1 MQFKARARFVT
12 KLYGHTARKQTSEA
26 TKKCADCVSHNISN
40 KYTMPTIHEKIRE
53 EVKEAM
59 RARDTMRLYVV
70 RGILSSFV
78 NELIAQ
84 KKKPNEVLPDTD
96 ALKVIKPLANQR
108 KDSIEQFTKGFRE
121 DLAKIEEEELV
132 LLQKNLPETMSK
144 SDIKKVAEKKQ
155 KELGFTDKASMG
167 KLMGAVMK
175 ELKDKA
181 DGGDVKDVVE
191 KSEEHTSE
199 LQS

>member
-1 MQFKARARFVT
+1 
-12 KLYGHTARKQTSEA
+12 
-26 TKKCADCVSHNISN
+26 
-40 KYTMPTIHEKIRE
+40 MPTIHEKIRE

-59 RARDTMRLYVV
+59 RARDTMRLNVV
-70 RGILSSFV
+70 RGILSAFV
-78 NELIAQ
+78 NELITQ
-84 KKKPNEVLPDTD
+84 KKKPHEVLPDAD
-96 ALKVIKPLANQR
+96 ALKVIKRLANQR

-132 LLQKNLPETMSK
+132 LLQKYLPETMSK

-191 KSEEHTSE
+191 K
-199 LQS
+199 LFD

>member
-1 MQFKARARFVT
+1 
-12 KLYGHTARKQTSEA
+12 
-26 TKKCADCVSHNISN
+26 
-40 KYTMPTIHEKIRE
+40 MPTIHEKIRE

-59 RARDTMRLYVV
+59 RARDTMRLNVV

-96 ALKVIKPLANQR
+96 ALKVIKRLANQR

-132 LLQKNLPETMSK
+132 LLQKYLPETMSK
-144 SDIKKVAEKKQ
+144 ADIKKVAEKKQ
-155 KELGFTDKASMG
+155 KELGFTDKSNMG

-175 ELKDKA
+175 ELKEKA
-181 DGGDVKDVVE
+181 DGGDVKEVVE
-191 KSEEHTSE
+191 G
-199 LQS
+199 LF

>member
-1 MQFKARARFVT
+1 
-12 KLYGHTARKQTSEA
+12 
-26 TKKCADCVSHNISN
+26 
-40 KYTMPTIHEKIRE
+40 MPTIHEKIRE

-59 RARDTMRLYVV
+59 RARDTMRLNVV

-96 ALKVIKPLANQR
+96 ALKVIKRLANQR

-132 LLQKNLPETMSK
+132 LLKKYLPETMSK
-144 SDIKKVAEKKQ
+144 ADIKKVAEKKQ
-155 KELGFTDKASMG
+155 KELGFTDKSNMG

-175 ELKDKA
+175 ELKEKA
-181 DGGDVKDVVE
+181 DGGDVKEVVE
-191 KSEEHTSE
+191 G
-199 LQS
+199 LF